1 MILNMDLNKTVV
13 IKTADQEWEG
23 SPSEGVWRKPLVR
36 EAAEHGHTTSIVRFD
51 PGCIFPEHSHPL
63 GEEVFVLDG
72 VFSDQY
78 GDYPAGTYLRN
89 PPGSKHVPFSQQGC
103 TLFVKLEQFD
113 SDDSEVVRVNTKAAQ
128 WLPGQGKLQVMP
140 LHEFE
145 NESVALVRWPS
156 NSKFV
161 PHMHFG
167 GEEIYVLSGTFI
179 DEYGSYPQGSWI
191 RSPHKS
197 EHCPFVEEETVIW
210 VKTGHLPTN

>member
-1 MILNMDLNKTVV
+1 MLNMDLNRTVV
-13 IKTADQEWEG
+13 IKTANQIWQG
-23 SPSEGVWRKPLVR
+23 SPSEGVWRKLLAR
-36 EAAEHGHTTSIVRFD
+36 EALEHGHTTSLVRFD
-51 PGCIFPEHSHPL
+51 PGCSFAEHSHPF
-63 GEEVFVLDG
+63 GEEIFVLDG

-78 GDYPAGTYLRN
+78 GDYTAGTYLRN

-103 TLFVKLEQFD
+103 TLFVKLDQFD
-113 SDDSEVVRVNTKAAQ
+113 PDDSDEVRIDTKSAQ
-128 WLPGQGKLQVMP
+128 WLPGRGKLQVMP

-145 NESVALVRWPS
+145 NESIALVRWPS
-156 NSKFV
+156 HSKFQ

-179 DEYGSYPQGSWI
+179 DEYDSYPKDSWI

-210 VKTGHLPTN
+210 VKTGHLPTT